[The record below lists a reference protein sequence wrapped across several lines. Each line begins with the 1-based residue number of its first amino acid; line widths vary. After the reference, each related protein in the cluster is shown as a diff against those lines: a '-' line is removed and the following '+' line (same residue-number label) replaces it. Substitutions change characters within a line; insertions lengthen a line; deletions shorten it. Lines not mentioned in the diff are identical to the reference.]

1 MAQKTILVVGG
12 GGGIG
17 RAISK
22 AFHEKGNRIVLAD
35 LNGERLSKSAEEL
48 GRDTLHF
55 AVDVRNEASVAQLIK
70 DVVNETGR
78 VDTLF
83 AVHGVTGG
91 KVPVFKSTLDEWKF
105 VLETNLTGTFLCI
118 KHVAPVM
125 VNQASGCIVALTTSR
140 ARPGDAS
147 YYSSKMGIEGVV
159 GTAALDLKQNG
170 VGVYVVAPGGYLS
183 TDFHDHSYELMKY
196 DDFISDRE
204 MRNERIAIRPEVVVP
219 LFLHLSDKVPLEL
232 VGKKITAIDWN
243 EEHGL
248 GREVWYYSKP
258 S

>member
-1 MAQKTILVVGG
+1 MTQKTILIVGG

-17 RAISK
+17 RAVSK
-22 AFHEKGNRIVLAD
+22 VFHEKGNRIVLAD
-35 LNGERLSKSAEEL
+35 LNEERLSKAAEEL
-48 GRDTLHF
+48 GSDTLHF
-55 AVDVRNEASVAQLIK
+55 EVDVRNETSVARLIGN
-70 DVVNETGR
+70 VVNATGR
-78 VDTLF
+78 IDSMF

-91 KVPVFKSTLDEWKF
+91 KVPVFKSSLDEWKF

-140 ARPGDAS
+140 ARAGDAS
-147 YYSSKMGIEGVV
+147 YYASKMGIEGVV
-159 GTAALDLKQNG
+159 GTSALDLKQNG

-183 TDFHDHSYELMKY
+183 TDFHDHSFELMKY
-196 DDFISDRE
+196 ADFISDRE

-219 LFLHLSDKVPLEL
+219 LFLHLSDKIPLEL
-232 VGKKITAIDWN
+232 AGEKITAIDWN

-248 GREVWYYSKP
+248 GRKVWYYSK
-258 S
+258 SG